1 MGQGFMNRG
10 FVLPIS
16 LIFGAAILLMAIT
29 TYLPLVTAVEID
41 VYPGNSIQEVINN
54 PNITM
59 GDVIIVHEGIYYEN
73 ITFLGKAITVRSID
87 PNNFDMVANTIID
100 GNQAGIVVTFSDGE
114 GSDSLLS
121 GLKVRNGHD
130 NFGGG
135 IYCNSS
141 SPTIAKCIITE
152 NFSNWGAGICC
163 EYSSSPLIANCTIT
177 KNSSDNGGGVY
188 YFNSSLSRL
197 IDCTIIDNSGSW
209 GAGICCEHSSPIISN
224 CIIAENT
231 SSVDG
236 GGIYC
241 YASSPSITNCSI
253 TGNSVD
259 EFGGGICCDSSSITL
274 SNCLISNNS
283 ASEDGGGIYC
293 DSSSPS
299 ITNCSITGNS
309 GAWGGGICC
318 DYLSSPSI
326 KNCNII
332 DNSADCG
339 AGIECYDFS
348 SPTIVNCLI
357 SGNEASEDGGGIY
370 CDSSSPNIINCIITK
385 NSADCGGGISC
396 YEFSFPTISNSI
408 LWGDTPDEMHIF
420 DSASTI
426 THSNIQNGY
435 INGTGIIDVNP
446 LFVDPNAGDYHL
458 KSDSPCIDKGDPN
471 IPNLP
476 STDRDGNPR
485 IINNKPDIGAYEYFE
500 ELLTL
505 CYGLNFVTFPQGL
518 EWNSLM
524 DQNIPFLKIQTYQSE
539 TSTWLTLGPSYDGN
553 FSFSFGRGWLV
564 YINQQKP
571 GCIYYSFPEAEDSPL
586 IFNPF
591 TDLFSGMN
599 LLNFYSLSKI
609 INNDKDP
616 PVIRPENFFQKVSQE
631 TGKESTSVVRYDPLK
646 GKWQADYQFFD
657 RPAGLRSELKK
668 EGYALYL
675 Q

>member
-1 MGQGFMNRG
+1 MNRG
-10 FVLPIS
+10 FVLFIS
-16 LIFGAAILLMAIT
+16 LILGTVILLMAIT
-29 TYLPLVTAVEID
+29 AYFSFVMAVEID

-54 PNITM
+54 PNITS
-59 GDVIIVHEGIYYEN
+59 GDVIIVHGGMYHET
-73 ITFLGKAITVRSID
+73 ITFLGKAITVRSTD

-100 GNQAGIVVTFSDGE
+100 GNQAGVVVTFSKGE
-114 GSDSLLS
+114 GSDSLLC
-121 GLKVRNGHD
+121 GIKVQNGHGD
-130 NFGGG
+130 FGGG

-152 NFSNWGAGICC
+152 NSGNWGAGICC
-163 EYSSSPLIANCTIT
+163 EYSSSPLIANCTIN
-177 KNSSDNGGGVY
+177 KNSSGNGGGVY
-188 YFNSSLSRL
+188 YFNSSFSRL
-197 IDCTIIDNSGSW
+197 IDCNIIDNSGSW
-209 GAGICCEHSSPIISN
+209 GAGICCEYSSPIITN
-224 CIIAENT
+224 CIIADNAT
-231 SSVDG
+231 SADG

-241 YASSPSITNCSI
+241 YFSTPNITNATI
-253 TGNSVD
+253 RNNSG
-259 EFGGGICCDSSSITL
+259 EFGGGICCDSSSVNL
-274 SNCLISNNS
+274 SNCLIFNNS
-283 ASEDGGGIYC
+283 AFKDGGGIYC

-299 ITNCSITGNS
+299 INNCSITGNS
-309 GAWGGGICC
+309 GDWGGGICC
-318 DYLSSPSI
+318 DHSSSPGI

-339 AGIECYDFS
+339 AGIECYDSS

-357 SGNEASEDGGGIY
+357 SGNKASEDGGGIY

-385 NSADCGGGISC
+385 NSASYGGGINFYDSSSPIIANC
-396 YEFSFPTISNSI
+396 I

-420 DSASTI
+420 DSTPKI

-435 INGTGIIDVNP
+435 TNGTEIIDVNP
-446 LFVDPNAGDYHL
+446 LFVDPNTGDYHL
-458 KSDSPCIDKGDPN
+458 KSDSPCVDTGDPN
-471 IPNLP
+471 IPTLP

-518 EWNSLM
+518 EWNFLM

-553 FSFSFGRGWLV
+553 FFFSCGKGWLV
-564 YINQQKP
+564 YITQEEP
-571 GCIYYSFPEAEDSPL
+571 ECIYYSFPKAENIPL
-586 IFNPF
+586 LFNPY
-591 TDLFSGMN
+591 TDLFPGMN
-599 LLNFYSLSKI
+599 LLNFYSLSQILK
-609 INNDKDP
+609 NDKDS
-616 PVIRPENFFQKVSQE
+616 PVIWPENFFQKCGRE
-631 TGKESTSVVRYDPLK
+631 TGKESTSVVRYNPLK

-668 EGYALYL
+668 EGYVGYL